1 MIDDLLRDLE
11 IPESLK
17 SDLRAIPDQCR
28 TELPPTRPKRWKAA
42 AAIIAVAAAVVML
55 ASVIHQLQ
63 SNPDVV
69 QQSDPSPR
77 TDPSDENRI
86 AMELAESDEL
96 DQLQLDL
103 ERARLQWK
111 IATLRQRAAL
121 NSKGLPESV
130 EANSATLS
138 HEKLALVKGL
148 SCQAALDWGAP
159 PESVRFELQSV
170 VDKFDGTQGAAIAT
184 QILKQYD

>member
-17 SDLRAIPDQCR
+17 SDLRAIPDECR
-28 TELPPTRPKRWKAA
+28 IELPRKRPKRWNVA
-42 AAIIAVAAAVVML
+42 AAIIALAAAIVVL

-63 SNPDVV
+63 SNPGVV
-69 QQSDPSPR
+69 QKSDPSPR
-77 TDPSDENRI
+77 TERSDENRI
-86 AMELAESDEL
+86 AMELAEPGEL

-121 NSKGLPESV
+121 NSMDWLKSE
-130 EANSATLS
+130 EANSASLS

-170 VDKFDGTQGAAIAT
+170 VDEFDGTQGAAIAT